1 MAEGESGRRPT
12 LYLVDGP
19 NIAFRA
25 HYGIRGLTNSKGEA
39 TGALFGYTSMLFKL
53 VKEYEPDFI
62 ALCWD
67 PRGGNFRHE
76 MYPEYKAGRSAMPDE
91 LAAQMPVFPDLAAAL
106 GIRHIVIDGYEADDV
121 IGTLA
126 VRHKDTCDVTI
137 VTGDKDMMQLVDDDR
152 VTILD
157 TMKDIRIGP
166 KEVKKKWGVWP
177 DRIIDILALMGDSS
191 DNIPGVAGI
200 GQKGAADLI
209 SSYGPIASVFEHAEE
224 VKGRARKPLLAE
236 GARES
241 ADLSYQLATIA
252 TDVDVGVQLDDLKV
266 TFPPDDREPVCALFQ
281 QLEFHRFLNE
291 LGGEMKSLSDD
302 SYQCVTDEGQL
313 RALIEVLRAA
323 DVISIDTETTSVD
336 PSRADLVGISFC
348 VDDEQAWYVPL
359 RHTGEGA
366 DQQLDPDRTC
376 LYLRSILENPKKR
389 FVGQNLKYDLL
400 VLARAGIHLRSIA
413 GDTMLASYLLNP
425 SRRGHKLDNL
435 ALTRLQH
442 TMVAYED
449 VTRDTDGA
457 FAPVSVTEAATYA
470 AEDAHVVWRLHETMR
485 DELGEADLLPLYE
498 DVEVPLIKVLGRME
512 KRGIA
517 LDVSQLESYSA
528 ELKTQIEEA
537 EQLCWKHAG
546 REFNS
551 ASPKQLAH
559 ILFEELNLPVIR
571 KTKTGPSTDASVLEE
586 LAGMHDLPAAI
597 LRFRMLAKL
606 KSTYVD
612 ALPPLVHPETGRIHT
627 TYSQTVAATGRL
639 SSQNPNLQNIPI
651 RTAEGRRVREAFVP
665 SEGCCFLSADY
676 SQVELR
682 VLAHLCGGEG
692 GFATAFAEEK
702 DVHKATAAE
711 VFDVHEAFVTD
722 EMRRTAKAINFGLVY
737 GQTDYGLART
747 LRIPRKDAKK
757 YIERYKARYP
767 EIDRYM
773 EETVGFAREHGH
785 VSTVLGRRRPIT
797 DLTSSNFNQREGAR
811 RTAINTPVQGSAADI
826 IKLAML
832 RVEKAMAEEQYS
844 GARMLMQ
851 VHDELVLEVPRELV
865 KLVEERVVL
874 EMEQAYP
881 LLVPLVVSTAIGDN
895 WEAAH

>member
-1 MAEGESGRRPT
+1 MAEAKAGRRPT

-53 VKEYEPDFI
+53 VKEYEPDYI

-67 PRGGNFRHE
+67 PKGGNFRHE

-91 LAAQMPVFPDLAAAL
+91 LAAQMPLFPDLADAL
-106 GIRHIVIDGYEADDV
+106 GIRHIVINGYEADDV

-137 VTGDKDMMQLVDDDR
+137 VTGDKDMMQLVDEER

-157 TMKDIRIGP
+157 TMKDLRIGP

-209 SSYGPIASVFEHAEE
+209 GNYGSIASVFEHAEE

-236 GARES
+236 GAWES
-241 ADLSYQLATIA
+241 AELSYRLATIA
-252 TDVDVGVQLDDLKV
+252 TDVDVGLGLDEMKV
-266 TFPPDDREPVCALFQ
+266 TFPPEDREPVRALFQ

-291 LGGEMKSLSDD
+291 LGGEMKTLSDD
-302 SYQCVTDEGQL
+302 SYRCVTDEGQL
-313 RALIEVLRAA
+313 RELIAALRSAE
-323 DVISIDTETTSVD
+323 VISIDTETTSVD
-336 PSRADLVGISFC
+336 PSRAELVGMSFC
-348 VDDEQAWYVPL
+348 VDDEQAWYLPL

-366 DQQLDPDRTC
+366 EEQLDPGRSC
-376 LYLRSILENPKKR
+376 LYLKAILENPKKR
-389 FVGQNLKYDLL
+389 FIGQNLKYDVL
-400 VLARAGIHLRSIA
+400 VLARAGIQLGSVS
-413 GDTMLASYLLNP
+413 GDTMVASYLLNP

-442 TMVAYED
+442 TMVAYDE

-457 FAPVSVTEAATYA
+457 FAPVPVSEAATYA
-470 AEDAHVVWRLHETMR
+470 AEDAHVVWRLHDTMR
-485 DELGEADLLPLYE
+485 EELSDADLLSLYE
-498 DVEVPLIKVLGRME
+498 DVEVPLIEVLGRME
-512 KRGIA
+512 RRGIG
-517 LDVSQLESYSA
+517 LDREQLEAYSG
-528 ELKTQIEEA
+528 ELKAQIEDA

-551 ASPKQLAH
+551 ASPKQLAQ
-559 ILFEELNLPVIR
+559 ILFEELELPVVR

-597 LRFRMLAKL
+597 LRFRSLSKL

-612 ALPPLVHPETGRIHT
+612 ALPPLVHPETGRLHT

-651 RTAEGRRVREAFVP
+651 RTPEGRRVREAFIP
-665 SEGCCFLSADY
+665 REGCCFLAADY

-682 VLAHLCGGEG
+682 VLAHLCGGKG
-692 GFATAFAEEK
+692 GFAEAFAEER

-747 LRIPRKDAKK
+747 LHIPRKEAKK
-757 YIERYKARYP
+757 
-767 EIDRYM
+767 
-773 EETVGFAREHGH
+773 
-785 VSTVLGRRRPIT
+785 
-797 DLTSSNFNQREGAR
+797 
-811 RTAINTPVQGSAADI
+811 
-826 IKLAML
+826 
-832 RVEKAMAEEQYS
+832 
-844 GARMLMQ
+844 
-851 VHDELVLEVPRELV
+851 
-865 KLVEERVVL
+865 
-874 EMEQAYP
+874 
-881 LLVPLVVSTAIGDN
+881 
-895 WEAAH
+895 